1 MKTSG
6 AKKESGAGQRAAMAG
21 ALPRL
26 LLAGAGLGCY
36 ALALN
41 LFLVGNGIAAGGFA
55 GLATLLNVFV
65 PVPVGLV
72 MLCLNLPLLAASWR
86 IKGPGFTGAA
96 LAASFLYSALVD
108 RTAAWLPLLT
118 RSRPLAAAGGG
129 LLYGVGL
136 ACLVRADLSV
146 GGTDLLERLLLA
158 RHPAV
163 SIGRISLLVDGA
175 MVLLSVAVY
184 RSFWMGLYALAAI
197 VLCSLTADGLL
208 ALARRAA
215 APGRP

>member
-1 MKTSG
+1 M
-6 AKKESGAGQRAAMAG
+6 
-21 ALPRL
+21 
-26 LLAGAGLGCY
+26 
-36 ALALN
+36 
-41 LFLVGNGIAAGGFA
+41 
-55 GLATLLNVFV
+55 
-65 PVPVGLV
+65 
-72 MLCLNLPLLAASWR
+72 
-86 IKGPGFTGAA
+86 
-96 LAASFLYSALVD
+96 
-108 RTAAWLPLLT
+108 
-118 RSRPLAAAGGG
+118 
-129 LLYGVGL
+129 GL
-136 ACLVRADLSV
+136 ACRGRADLSG
-146 GGTDLLERLLLA
+146 GGTELLERLLLA

>member
-1 MKTSG
+1 MHL
-6 AKKESGAGQRAAMAG
+6 AQRRLRFRDPAAG
-21 ALPRL
+21 ANALPSQIGREKF
-26 LLAGAGLGCY
+26 GE
-36 ALALN
+36 
-41 LFLVGNGIAAGGFA
+41 IAQAPA
-55 GLATLLNVFV
+55 RPPA
-65 PVPVGLV
+65 
-72 MLCLNLPLLAASWR
+72 
-86 IKGPGFTGAA
+86 
-96 LAASFLYSALVD
+96 
-108 RTAAWLPLLT
+108 AAWLPLLT